1 MIKKLS
7 LCMMLLL
14 LIMRNGWTQS
24 SKWTVWENNSDTVIT
39 YNFFKEDLLG
49 LRLYVTDLEKYKEL
63 YEWSIEYT
71 NIQDSL
77 LSVKNSEIVL
87 KDSIILLNNK
97 WIDEQKI
104 EYNKLLEINS
114 NVIKS
119 YNRQKRS
126 IPFIAGGSA
135 AITLI
140 VCLIL
145 SK

>member
-1 MIKKLS
+1 MQ
-7 LCMMLLL
+7 
-14 LIMRNGWTQS
+14 NGWTQS

-140 VCLIL
+140 VCLML

>member
-1 MIKKLS
+1 MQ
-7 LCMMLLL
+7 
-14 LIMRNGWTQS
+14 NGWTQS

-77 LSVKNSEIVL
+77 LSVKNSEIAL